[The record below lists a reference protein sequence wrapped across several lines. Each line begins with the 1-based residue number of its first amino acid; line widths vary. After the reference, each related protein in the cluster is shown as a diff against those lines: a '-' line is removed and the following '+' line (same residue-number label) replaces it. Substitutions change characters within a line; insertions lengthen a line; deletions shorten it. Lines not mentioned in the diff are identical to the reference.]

1 MLAISL
7 LIIVAVIMSAIFH
20 EYAHGW
26 VAYKLGDNTAKNAG
40 RLTLNPIPHLDP
52 VGSILVP
59 LLLALSPSPAIL
71 AWANPVP
78 YNPNN
83 LSDPKY
89 GELKVAL
96 GGPGT
101 NLILAV
107 IFGLIARFLPFAA
120 TLKTNII
127 NGLFTANF
135 DMVLNAVQGDIL
147 ASAFL
152 VAVVICFVNLI
163 LMIFNL
169 IPIPPLDGSKVLMT
183 FLPWNWQMKMRA
195 IEPYGI
201 FIILALIFF
210 FGLGRVISL
219 LFIFLFR
226 VLVGV

>member
-7 LIIVAVIMSAIFH
+7 LIIGAVIMSAILH

-26 VAYKLGDNTAKNAG
+26 VAYQLGDHTAKNSG

-71 AWANPVP
+71 AWAKPVP

-83 LSDPKY
+83 LNDPKY
-89 GELKVAL
+89 GDLKVAL

-101 NLILAV
+101 NFILAV
-107 IFGLIARFLPFAA
+107 IFGLMARFLPFTA
-120 TLKTNII
+120 TLKANIV
-127 NGLFTANF
+127 NGLFSANF
-135 DMVLNAVQGDIL
+135 GMVLTAVQGDLL
-147 ASAFL
+147 ASVFL
-152 VAVVICFVNLI
+152 LAIVLCFVNLI

-183 FLPWNWQMKMRA
+183 FLPWDWQMKFRS

-219 LFIFLFR
+219 LFLFLFR
-226 VLVGV
+226 ILVGV